1 MPYKTILVHA
11 DATEQAARRIGFAAQ
26 LALTHD
32 AHLAGVA
39 VTGVSRYLYQQGGAD
54 LARTLLAPYMDGLF
68 ATAERA
74 LDAFERLARDAGV
87 RSFERR
93 LLDDEAGAALVLSAR
108 YADLV
113 VLSQHD
119 PAAPGAPVGGDL
131 AAWVLLACARPLLVV
146 PYTQQEVGTGRRVLV
161 AWNGSPQAVHALS
174 AALPVLRRADTVTV
188 ASFDTPVEPAADDA
202 GLGPYLARHGVNAE
216 IVHASTGFDVGDA
229 MLSMAADR
237 SADMLV
243 MGGYGHARLHEL
255 LLGGATRT
263 VLQSMTVPVLLAH

>member
-1 MPYKTILVHA
+1 MPYKTILVHV
-11 DATEQAARRIGFAAQ
+11 DASEHAATRIGLAAQ
-26 LALTHD
+26 LALEHD

-54 LARTLLAPYMDGLF
+54 LARTLLAPYMDGLV

-74 LDAFERLARDAGV
+74 LGAFEDVARDAGV

-113 VLSQHD
+113 VVSQHD
-119 PAAPGAPVGGDL
+119 PAAPGASVGGDL

-146 PYTQQEVGTGRRVLV
+146 PCARREVATGRRILV
-161 AWNGSPQAVHALS
+161 AWNGSLQAVRALS
-174 AALPVLRRADTVTV
+174 AALPMLRQADAVTV
-188 ASFDTPVEPAADDA
+188 ASFDTPTEPATDAA
-202 GLGPYLARHGVNAE
+202 GLASYLGRHGVDAE
-216 IVHASTGFDVGDA
+216 ILRASTGLDVGEA

-237 SADMLV
+237 TADMLV
-243 MGGYGHARLHEL
+243 MGGYGHARLREL

-263 VLQSMTVPVLLAH
+263 VLRSMTVPVLLAH